1 MKAAEIVLF
10 SHLNLVHNTEIFHM
24 ADKKSKLTLVKLNKA
39 DLAKGRHVLIVESPE
54 SRRAVS
60 LNVNVFSIGRHPHND
75 LVISDQLASRHHAT
89 VAWMRYSEGGD
100 KTDYSYWIIDGKGK
114 RKRSRNGIFVNDK
127 RKSLHRLTSGDV
139 VRIGDNIKISYN
151 YITYSTDSSQFLNY
165 CSENKSAY
173 RSPVQHQKSYKETI
187 VIEDA
192 FPEDSSIIDNTIVKN
207 NFSED
212 SSIVGETIIKEN

>member
-1 MKAAEIVLF
+1 
-10 SHLNLVHNTEIFHM
+10 M
-24 ADKKSKLTLVKLNKA
+24 ADNKSKLTLVKLNKA

-75 LVISDQLASRHHAT
+75 LVISDRLASRHHAT
-89 VAWMRYSEGGD
+89 VAWMRYSEGID

-114 RKRSRNGIFVNDK
+114 RKRSRNGIYINGQK
-127 RKSLHRLTSGDV
+127 KSLHRLNSGDIV
-139 VRIGDNIKISYN
+139 KIGDHIKITYN

-165 CSENKSAY
+165 CSNEKTAFKPISDN
-173 RSPVQHQKSYKETI
+173 QKSYKETI
-187 VIEDA
+187 VIDNA
-192 FPEDSSIIDNTIVKN
+192 FSNKNISEHTDMIENTVVSN

-212 SSIVGETIIKEN
+212 NSIVEETVIKDYKE

>member
-1 MKAAEIVLF
+1 M
-10 SHLNLVHNTEIFHM
+10 SDN
-24 ADKKSKLTLVKLNKA
+24 KSKLTLVKLNKA

-89 VAWMRYSEGGD
+89 VAWMRYSEGLN

-114 RKRSRNGIFVNDK
+114 RKRSRNGIYLNGIK
-127 RKSLHRLTSGDV
+127 KSLHRLNSGDIIK
-139 VRIGDNIKISYN
+139 IGDNIKITYN

-165 CSENKSAY
+165 CSGSKTAFKPKANS
-173 RSPVQHQKSYKETI
+173 QKSYKETI
-187 VIEDA
+187 VIDNA
-192 FPEDSSIIDNTIVKN
+192 FPKNNFPEDSSIIENTVVKN

-212 SSIVGETIIKEN
+212 SSIVDETIIKE

>member
-1 MKAAEIVLF
+1 
-10 SHLNLVHNTEIFHM
+10 M

-89 VAWMRYSEGGD
+89 VAWMRYSEGVD

-114 RKRSRNGIFVNDK
+114 RKRSRNGIYINGRK
-127 RKSLHRLTSGDV
+127 KSLHRLTSGDIIK
-139 VRIGDNIKISYN
+139 IGDDIKITYN

-165 CSENKSAY
+165 CSDKKTAFKPISKN
-173 RSPVQHQKSYKETI
+173 QKSYKETI
-187 VIEDA
+187 VIDDA
-192 FPEDSSIIDNTIVKN
+192 FSEKSFPDDSSIIENTIVSN
-207 NFSED
+207 NFAED
-212 SSIVGETIIKEN
+212 NSIVEKTIIKEYKE

>member
-1 MKAAEIVLF
+1 MID
-10 SHLNLVHNTEIFHM
+10 N
-24 ADKKSKLTLVKLNKA
+24 KSKLTLVKLNKA

-89 VAWMRYSEGGD
+89 VAWMRYSEGLN

-114 RKRSRNGIFVNDK
+114 RKRSRNGIYINGK
-127 RKSLHRLTSGDV
+127 KKPLHRLSSGDII
-139 VRIGDNIKISYN
+139 RIGDNIKIAYN

-165 CSENKSAY
+165 CSDEKTAFKPISSN
-173 RSPVQHQKSYKETI
+173 QKSYKETI
-187 VIEDA
+187 VIDDA
-192 FPEDSSIIDNTIVKN
+192 FSKNDFTEDSSMIENTVVHN
-207 NFSED
+207 NFAED
-212 SSIVGETIIKEN
+212 NSIVGETIIKEYKE